1 MRPPAILNSLSD
13 VKIFSPRR
21 IAFIDPDFTFSDI
34 AKLCDSFFFNI
45 ETYDSNTKNEVLH

>member
-45 ETYDSNTKNEVLH
+45 ETYDSNAKNEVLH